1 MAAVAAVNTA
11 SVQAGLGSVVEVT
24 LVVAAV
30 SLIVVAAVAVSAVGA
45 AVAV

>member
-1 MAAVAAVNTA
+1 MALIAAVDTVAI
-11 SVQAGLGSVVEVT
+11 QAGLGSVVEVT
-24 LVVAAV
+24 LWAAAV